1 MFQNDDEKSST
12 SLHSLRKS
20 YKYAKSTY
28 KVGKIIIKKV
38 LLSKLGIIIIGV
50 FLMIF
55 LVLSPFIAIFDFAA
69 SGDLDGSGDI
79 SKIDQDI
86 QKKYQAAAK
95 RANPKVRS
103 DSAEENKYLLKWGMI
118 YAVDVFSR
126 ESGAPPIV
134 KNTDN
139 SNYKYK
145 PDIENELPYND
156 LDLMAEKLAPKFS
169 YQTGKTTIKTVTKE
183 KVKKVNP
190 DGSIAFVT
198 QTKTDVKTQKVI
210 LLKSADT
217 VQGTYQYT
225 YEDQTTKSKR
235 GNSTVTITTPVVSKV
250 DYKKDNSRLD
260 NIIKE
265 YTRTD
270 KVTDDNR
277 EMVIELARTAGI
289 GDSDLGFLID
299 EPLLVNTN
307 VAGIDISSL
316 PEEWGKAFI
325 TAGKKYNVD
334 YSILIAIAF
343 VESSFNPN
351 AVGPPNPS
359 GELARGMMQFL
370 PSTWSVF
377 GVDGDGDGKADI
389 FNPIDAIYTAAHYLH
404 YLQIDKDPEEALYHY
419 SGGSHAYAQRVLGL
433 ARSIAVNGANGEYM
447 WPVPTST
454 TISSPFG
461 VRINPIDGTKEYH
474 KGIDIAAPCG
484 IPIYAASS
492 GKVIASGPAS
502 GFGDWIVI
510 DTGGGVTNIYGH
522 MFAKDLLVSVGNR
535 VKKGQLISRVGK
547 NGEATG
553 CHLHFQIEVNG
564 TPVNPLNYLNVS
576 F

>member
-1 MFQNDDEKSST
+1 MFSYGDEDDQSSRYG
-12 SLHSLRKS
+12 RKM
-20 YKYAKSTY
+20 KMAKSAY
-28 KVGKIIIKKV
+28 KVGKKIIKKV
-38 LLSKLGIIIIGV
+38 LSTKLGL
-50 FLMIF
+50 FLLAGFLVIF
-55 LVLSPFIAIFDFAA
+55 LVLSPFIAIFDFAS
-69 SGDLDGSGDI
+69 SGDLDGSGKI
-79 SKIDQDI
+79 SKIDQDL
-86 QKKYQAAAK
+86 QEKYQAAAK
-95 RANPKVRS
+95 RANPKVKS

-118 YAVDVFSR
+118 YAIDVFSR

-134 KNTDN
+134 KHTTDP
-139 SNYKYK
+139 NYAYK
-145 PDIENELPYND
+145 PDPENELPYND
-156 LDLMAEKLAPKFS
+156 IDLLAEKLAPKFV

-190 DGSIAFVT
+190 DGKTVFI
-198 QTKTDVKTQKVI
+198 TKTKTEVKTKKVT
-210 LLKSADT
+210 LLKSAET
-217 VQGTYQYT
+217 VQGTYQYA
-225 YEDQTTKSKR
+225 YENQTTKSKR
-235 GNSTVTITTPVVSKV
+235 GNSTITVTTPVVSKA
-250 DYKKDNSRLD
+250 DYHKDNSRLD
-260 NIIKE
+260 DIIKE

-270 KVTDDNR
+270 KVTEDDR

-299 EPLLVNTN
+299 EPLLINTD
-307 VAGIDISSL
+307 VASIDISSL
-316 PEEWGKAFI
+316 PEDWRQAFI
-325 TAGKKYNVD
+325 DAGKKYHVD
-334 YSILIAIAF
+334 YAILIAIAF

-370 PSTWSVF
+370 PSTWSAF

-389 FNPIDAIYTAAHYLH
+389 FDPIDAIYTAARYLH
-404 YLQIDKDPEEALYHY
+404 YLQIDKDPEEALYRY

-433 ARSIAVNGANGEYM
+433 AQSISVNGGSGKYM

-461 VRINPIDGTKEYH
+461 LRINPIDGSKEYH

-484 IPIYAASS
+484 TPIYAAAP

-522 MFAKDLLVSVGNR
+522 MFAKDLLVSVGDH

-553 CHLHFQIEVNG
+553 CHLHFQVEVNG
-564 TPVNPLNYLNVS
+564 KPVNPLDYLNVS